1 MAYPWHMARKDGS
14 PGRLKQMRE
23 TYKLTRKTD
32 PRIGWILLGIFV
44 GIIAAFV
51 IVGLLLG
58 RVWFFVPIGVALG
71 LLAAVVI
78 FGRRAERSAYA
89 QIEGQPGAAAAVL
102 KSLKSGWF
110 VTPALTMNKNQD
122 VVHRVLGRPGVILV
136 SEGPS
141 TRVTQMLANERKK
154 TTRYVPDINIIEI
167 QSGND
172 EDQIPLRKLNT
183 KVRKQ
188 KRTLKPAQVTEVRKR
203 LEALSTRPVSAPKG
217 PMPKSVRS
225 ARGQRG

>member
-1 MAYPWHMARKDGS
+1 MARKDGS
-14 PGRLKQMRE
+14 PGRLKQIRE
-23 TYKLTRKTD
+23 TYQLTKKTD
-32 PRIGWILLGIFV
+32 PRIGLLLLGIFFGTIAV
-44 GIIAAFV
+44 FAIIGV
-51 IVGLLLG
+51 LLG
-58 RVWFFVPIGVALG
+58 MIWFFTPIGIALG
-71 LLAAVVI
+71 MLAAVFI

-110 VTPALTMNKNQD
+110 VTPALVMNKNQD
-122 VVHRVLGRPGVILV
+122 VVHRVIGRPGVILV

-141 TRVTQMLANERKK
+141 SRVTHMLVNERKK
-154 TTRYVPDINIIEI
+154 TARFVPDINIIEI

-172 EDQIPLRKLNT
+172 EGQIPLAKLNT

-203 LEALSTRPVSAPKG
+203 LEALTNQPVSAPKG

>member
-1 MAYPWHMARKDGS
+1 MARKDGS
-14 PGRLKQMRE
+14 PGRLKQIRE
-23 TYKLTRKTD
+23 TYQLTKKTD
-32 PRIGWILLGIFV
+32 PRIGLLLLGIFFGTIAV
-44 GIIAAFV
+44 FAIIGV
-51 IVGLLLG
+51 LLG
-58 RVWFFVPIGVALG
+58 MIWFFTPIGIALG
-71 LLAAVVI
+71 MLAAVII

-110 VTPALTMNKNQD
+110 VTPALVMNKNQD
-122 VVHRVLGRPGVILV
+122 VVHRVIGRPGVILV

-141 TRVTQMLANERKK
+141 SRVTHMLVNERKK
-154 TTRYVPDINIIEI
+154 TARFVPDINIIEI

-172 EDQIPLRKLNT
+172 EGQIPLAKLNT

-203 LEALSTRPVSAPKG
+203 LEALTNQPVSAPKG

>member
-1 MAYPWHMARKDGS
+1 MARKDGS
-14 PGRLKQMRE
+14 PGRLKQIRE
-23 TYKLTRKTD
+23 TFTLTRKSD
-32 PRIGWILLGIFV
+32 PNIGWILLAIFLGTIAV
-44 GIIAAFV
+44 FAII
-51 IVGLLLG
+51 GTLLG
-58 RVWFFVPIGVALG
+58 MVFFFTPIGIAFG
-71 LLAAVVI
+71 LLAAVIV
-78 FGRRAERSAYA
+78 FGRRAERAAYA

-122 VVHRVLGRPGVILV
+122 VVHRVIGRPGVILV

-141 TRVTQMLANERKK
+141 SRVTHMLANERKK
-154 TTRYVPDINIIEI
+154 TARFVPDINIIEI

-172 EDQIPLRKLNT
+172 EGQIPLKKLNT

-188 KRTLKPAQVTEVRKR
+188 KRTLKPGQVTEVRKR
-203 LEALSTRPVSAPKG
+203 LEALSTQPVSAPKG

>member
-1 MAYPWHMARKDGS
+1 
-14 PGRLKQMRE
+14 MRE

-44 GIIAAFV
+44 GIIAVFV

-122 VVHRVLGRPGVILV
+122 VVHRVLGRPGVIL
-136 SEGPS
+136 
-141 TRVTQMLANERKK
+141 R
-154 TTRYVPDINIIEI
+154 
-167 QSGND
+167 
-172 EDQIPLRKLNT
+172 
-183 KVRKQ
+183 
-188 KRTLKPAQVTEVRKR
+188 
-203 LEALSTRPVSAPKG
+203 
-217 PMPKSVRS
+217 
-225 ARGQRG
+225 